1 MINKTAVYV
10 LWVREMKRFWRAKS
24 RIVGALAM
32 PLFFLAFLGLGF
44 RRMSIPGVDG
54 EVGYIRFLVPGIIG
68 MSILFSSTFGGLSVL
83 WDREFGFLKEIM
95 VAPVSR
101 VSIVLG
107 RIAGGATTAL
117 IQAILILGISY
128 IMGFKIINF
137 SSIFLAVIFMILIAI
152 TFLGLGLIFASKMR
166 DMQGFSIV
174 MNFVIFPLFF
184 LSGALYP
191 LENFP
196 VWLRYIS
203 KLDPLTYGVDGLR
216 AALIGVSSF
225 SIFSNLI
232 FMVIF
237 SLVMIFVIFP
247 VFFLSGA
254 LYPLENFPVWLRYIS
269 MIVPLSYGVDG
280 LRAAL

>member
-1 MINKTAVYV
+1 MINKTAIYV
-10 LWVREMKRFWRAKS
+10 LWMREMKRWWRAKS
-24 RIVGALAM
+24 RIVGSLAM

-44 RRMSIPGVDG
+44 RRMTIPGLSGD
-54 EVGYIRFLVPGIIG
+54 VGYIRFLVPGIIG
-68 MSILFSSTFGGLSVL
+68 MNILFSSTFGGLSVL

-117 IQAILILGISY
+117 IQAVLILAISY
-128 IMGFKIINF
+128 IMGFKIINI
-137 SSIFLAVIFMILIAI
+137 SSIFLAIVFMILIAV

-166 DMQGFSIV
+166 DIQGFSIV

-216 AALIGVSSF
+216 GALIGVSSF
-225 SIFSNLI
+225 PIFYNFI

-237 SLVMIFVIFP
+237 SSVMILLGAY
-247 VFFLSGA
+247 FFEKS
-254 LYPLENFPVWLRYIS
+254 ESV
-269 MIVPLSYGVDG
+269 
-280 LRAAL
+280 

>member
-1 MINKTAVYV
+1 MINKTAIYV
-10 LWVREMKRFWRAKS
+10 LWMREMKRWWRAKS
-24 RIVGALAM
+24 RIVGSLAM

-44 RRMSIPGVDG
+44 RRMTIPGLSED
-54 EVGYIRFLVPGIIG
+54 VGYIRFLVPGIIG
-68 MSILFSSTFGGLSVL
+68 MNILFSSTFGGLSVL

-117 IQAILILGISY
+117 IQAILILAISY
-128 IMGFKIINF
+128 IMGFKIINI
-137 SSIFLAVIFMILIAI
+137 SSIFLAIVFMILIAV

-166 DMQGFSIV
+166 DIQGFSIV

-225 SIFSNLI
+225 SIFYNFI
-232 FMVIF
+232 FMVGF
-237 SLVMIFVIFP
+237 SLVMIFLGAY
-247 VFFLSGA
+247 FFEKS
-254 LYPLENFPVWLRYIS
+254 ESV
-269 MIVPLSYGVDG
+269 
-280 LRAAL
+280 

>member
-1 MINKTAVYV
+1 MINKTAIYV
-10 LWVREMKRFWRAKS
+10 LWMREMKRWWRAKS
-24 RIVGALAM
+24 RIVGSLAM

-44 RRMSIPGVDG
+44 RRMTIPGLSED
-54 EVGYIRFLVPGIIG
+54 VGYIRFLVPGIIG
-68 MSILFSSTFGGLSVL
+68 MNILFSSTFGGLSVL

-117 IQAILILGISY
+117 IQAVLILAISY
-128 IMGFKIINF
+128 IMGFKIINI
-137 SSIFLAVIFMILIAI
+137 SSIFLAIVFMILIAV
-152 TFLGLGLIFASKMR
+152 TFLGLGLVFASKMR
-166 DMQGFSIV
+166 DIQGFSIV

-225 SIFSNLI
+225 SIFYNFI

-237 SLVMIFVIFP
+237 SLVMIFLGAY
-247 VFFLSGA
+247 FFEKS
-254 LYPLENFPVWLRYIS
+254 ESV
-269 MIVPLSYGVDG
+269 
-280 LRAAL
+280 